1 MFVAQ
6 KALVRY
12 WGDVAFFGR
21 MKHRIALTSV
31 FKLTKTCLE
40 ISVVAP
46 VVPELK
52 GDTDTTNFDDI
63 EDEKGDTETFPPPK
77 AFAGNHLPFIGF
89 TFSHD
94 AM

>member
-1 MFVAQ
+1 MQNECIFSNFECCLYFFV
-6 KALVRY
+6 
-12 WGDVAFFGR
+12 
-21 MKHRIALTSV
+21 
-31 FKLTKTCLE
+31 
-40 ISVVAP
+40 VVAP

-52 GDTDTTNFDDI
+52 GDTDTSNFDDI
-63 EDEKGDTETFPPPK
+63 EEEKSETEVFPPPK